1 MKKKFMICALGLCV
15 MSGNVYAHNIS
26 VQKLKYDNDQ
36 GIATKWSKSDGDAIF
51 SLYKVVESD
60 KPMELAAKIEKDGG
74 DKVGEMSITD
84 DGVAN
89 FTGIDTGYYVLVE
102 TKYSGRHAKP
112 MYFYLDKN
120 VNVYTKNSVEDSGD
134 KPGDKPGE
142 KTPPGDDDKP
152 KDNPGDKT
160 PPGDNP
166 NDKPKDNPSEKTP
179 PGKNLKDVPSLIK
192 KTGVYK
198 TVKHLA
204 DTGLTSTTA
213 YLSAG
218 FLAVVAIFIYRNK
231 RKKK

>member
-1 MKKKFMICALGLCV
+1 MICALGLFV
-15 MSGNVYAHNIS
+15 LSGNTYAHDIS

-36 GIATKWSKSDGDAIF
+36 GIATKWSKTDGDATF
-51 SLYKVVESD
+51 SLYKVAESD
-60 KPMELAAKIEKDGG
+60 KPMELAARIQKEGG
-74 DKVGEMSITD
+74 NKVGEMSITD

-89 FTGIDTGYYVLVE
+89 FTGVDTGYYVLVE
-102 TKYSGRHAKP
+102 TKYSGTHAKP

-120 VNVYTKNSVEDSGD
+120 VNVYTKNSVEDPGD
-134 KPGDKPGE
+134 KPGDK
-142 KTPPGDDDKP
+142 TPPGDGDKP

-166 NDKPKDNPSEKTP
+166 KDNPKDNPGSKTP

-192 KTGVYK
+192 KSSAYK
-198 TVKHLA
+198 TVKYLA

-218 FLAVVAIFIYRNK
+218 LLAVIAILIYRNK

>member
-1 MKKKFMICALGLCV
+1 MICALGLCV
-15 MSGNVYAHNIS
+15 FSGNVYAHDIS

-36 GIATKWSKSDGDAIF
+36 GIATKWSKSEGDAIF
-51 SLYKVVESD
+51 SLYKVAESD

-120 VNVYTKNSVEDSGD
+120 VNVYTKNSVEDPS
-134 KPGDKPGE
+134 
-142 KTPPGDDDKP
+142 
-152 KDNPGDKT
+152 DNPGDKT
-160 PPGDNP
+160 PPG
-166 NDKPKDNPSEKTP
+166 DKPKDNPSEKTP

>member
-15 MSGNVYAHNIS
+15 LSGNAYAHDVS

-36 GIATKWSKSDGDAIF
+36 GIATKWSKSEGDAIF
-51 SLYKVVESD
+51 SLYKVAESD

-120 VNVYTKNSVEDSGD
+120 VNVYTKNSVEDPS
-134 KPGDKPGE
+134 
-142 KTPPGDDDKP
+142 
-152 KDNPGDKT
+152 DNPGDKT
-160 PPGDNP
+160 PPG
-166 NDKPKDNPSEKTP
+166 DKPKDNPSEKTP

-192 KTGVYK
+192 KSSAYK
-198 TVKHLA
+198 TLKYLA
-204 DTGLTSTTA
+204 DTGLTLTTA

-218 FLAVVAIFIYRNK
+218 LLALIAILTYRYK

>member
-15 MSGNVYAHNIS
+15 FSGNVYAHDIS

-36 GIATKWSKSDGDAIF
+36 GIATKWSKSEGDAIF
-51 SLYKVVESD
+51 SLYKVAESD

-84 DGVAN
+84 EGVTN

-120 VNVYTKNSVEDSGD
+120 VNVYTKNSVEDPS
-134 KPGDKPGE
+134 
-142 KTPPGDDDKP
+142 
-152 KDNPGDKT
+152 DNPGDKT
-160 PPGDNP
+160 PPGD
-166 NDKPKDNPSEKTP
+166 KPKDRPGDKTPPGDNPKDSPGDNPGGKTP

-192 KTGVYK
+192 KSSAYK
-198 TVKHLA
+198 TLKYLA

-218 FLAVVAIFIYRNK
+218 FLVIVAILTYRYK